1 MSGSRAAVE
10 TAIVI
15 KNNELMN
22 YLLSYLTLFG
32 LMATALATQAQPPIY
47 FFYDPACMEQLVY
60 EQVGQIAEGA
70 HTDYYAK
77 VATDAQVIF
86 RVQNDPSYINRKMM
100 RELPV
105 KPVLCGDRN
114 YLPTNL
120 MKDINANRR
129 VAYLVVQMGQEYA
142 VYNIHSTAKLVIN
155 DKGIT
160 YTDPIYGFKYQYNL
174 SKNGDVLNKGNNKER
189 NVFYEKNLKT
199 DCLPTHEFK
208 VVSRHIETPIK
219 HFRLIQGIGVE
230 RWYTTQGTLQLT
242 QVNGIPFKQVLVQRC
257 NTAIANNTTVG
268 EKVIQPTMPV
278 PVLPDTVGMS
288 VAEKRV
294 WMARQ
299 GNRVVPTTT
308 TPPPGAS
315 SPEVI
320 AVAPQPQPTG
330 LLPGGIYL
338 VQEKESLYMISERF
352 GVSIERLLELNGL
365 DTYELG
371 LNQPLKVVDDGTVP
385 HKERNPQIVI
395 DPTTRIKTTLHL
407 VEQGQT
413 LYGISKLY
421 GITLKDI
428 YALNPA
434 LTSDKIDIN
443 QPIVVGYQKLAE

>member
-1 MSGSRAAVE
+1 MLLGLLV
-10 TAIVI
+10 TASV
-15 KNNELMN
+15 
-22 YLLSYLTLFG
+22 
-32 LMATALATQAQPPIY
+32 TQAQTPVY
-47 FFYDPACMEQLVY
+47 FFYDPACMDQLVY
-60 EQVGQIAEGA
+60 EQVGQMDEGA

-77 VATDAQVIF
+77 VAVDAQVIL
-86 RVQNDPSYINRKMM
+86 RVQNNPSYVNRKMM

-114 YLPTNL
+114 YLPANL

-142 VYNIHSTAKLVIN
+142 VYNIHSTTKLTIN
-155 DKGIT
+155 EKGIT
-160 YTDPIYGFKYQYNL
+160 YTDPIYGFKYQHNL
-174 SKNGDVLNKGNNKER
+174 SRNGDVLNKGNNKER
-189 NVFYEKNLKT
+189 NVFYEKDLKT

-219 HFRLIQGIGVE
+219 HFRLIKGVGVE

-242 QVNGIPFKQVLVQRC
+242 QVNGIPLKQVLAQHC
-257 NTAIANNTTVG
+257 NTTVVSTTPVD
-268 EKVIQPTMPV
+268 EKVALSPSPA
-278 PVLPDTVGMS
+278 PVLPDTVGMRIT
-288 VAEKRV
+288 EKRV

-299 GNRVVPTTT
+299 ENRVVPTTV
-308 TPPPGAS
+308 TPPPSTPA
-315 SPEVI
+315 PEALAI
-320 AVAPQPQPTG
+320 APQVQSKA

-338 VQEKESLYMISERF
+338 VQEKENLYMISERF
-352 GVSIERLLELNGL
+352 GVPIERLVELNGL

-385 HKERNPQIVI
+385 HKERNPQVVV
-395 DPTTRIKTTLHL
+395 DTTTKTKTTLHL

-428 YALNPA
+428 YALNPV

-443 QPIVVGYQKLAE
+443 QPIVVGYQKLPE